1 MKILVGFIL
10 CLYIYGCVAPPV
22 NEKKKKKDKEHGETN
37 EIDQQVFDVE
47 YKRYLQEVVSV
58 LESDDDFR
66 QRLMKADPEDIK
78 SGKISNDLE
87 FVNHNVRSKL
97 DELKRQELERL
108 RQAAIRNYEQSNGI
122 DTKHM
127 KMPSHVDHD
136 NPHTFEAEDL
146 KKLIVQTT
154 RELEDVDKQR
164 KDEFKEYEMKKE
176 LQYEEQLKRMDEKN
190 RAEAEKFHKQQQE
203 KHREHKPLHHPGSKQ
218 QLEQVWEEQDHL
230 SPEDF
235 NPKTFF
241 HLHDLDGNG
250 VWDANEVKA
259 LFKKE
264 LDKMYDPNAPED
276 DVRERVEEMERM
288 REHVFN
294 ETDTNRDQLISYQEF
309 LDQTKRQEFQQD
321 EGWDPIDPQSQNHP
335 VYSEDEYKQY
345 AKQHEEEIRRMM
357 DQGLAQVPPGYE
369 VHPQHGQPQGHH
381 QQGQFQ
387 GHHQQPYQ
395 GHPQQMQGHHPQQV
409 QGHHPQQM
417 QGHPQQMQGHHPQ
430 QLQGGHHP
438 QQMQGH
444 PQQMQA
450 GHHPQIQGQH
460 DPQIQGHHP
469 QQQQGY
475 HAPPGVHPNA
485 VPQQHYQGQGY
496 HAPADQQHYQ
506 QQQLP
511 PQQQQ
516 QHPPQYQGQQQQ
528 YQNAPQIQ
536 HQPQPP
542 VQNVQHPPSSNDA
555 VPHSQDTG
563 VNNHAV
569 EQQPPQGTATQQGQ
583 PQPPVVNSQGTH

>member
-357 DQGLAQVPPGYE
+357 DQGLA
-369 VHPQHGQPQGHH
+369 
-381 QQGQFQ
+381 
-387 GHHQQPYQ
+387 
-395 GHPQQMQGHHPQQV
+395 
-409 QGHHPQQM
+409 
-417 QGHPQQMQGHHPQ
+417 
-430 QLQGGHHP
+430 
-438 QQMQGH
+438 
-444 PQQMQA
+444 
-450 GHHPQIQGQH
+450 
-460 DPQIQGHHP
+460 
-469 QQQQGY
+469 
-475 HAPPGVHPNA
+475 PPGVHPNA